1 MVMYMDDNRDNNL
14 DGMEALRFLKF
25 SNNTEYLLDKD
36 ENDDLNL
43 LSWQTAW
50 KRFMDENLEGSHH
63 QDYYLIHRDNLE
75 LLFKD
80 FYRLAMD
87 LISDEI
93 NNKDIHLVSENLT
106 VSQLKS
112 LCQKHGF
119 HKLENILKLLNSIQL
134 ALDGDLY
141 AEK

>member
-87 LISDEI
+87 LISDER
-93 NNKDIHLVSENLT
+93 
-106 VSQLKS
+106 
-112 LCQKHGF
+112 
-119 HKLENILKLLNSIQL
+119 NSSFFR
-134 ALDGDLY
+134 
-141 AEK
+141 K